1 MGTRLAIIGA
11 AGGVG
16 SAAAFALAERQIV
29 SELIMIDNREDLGR
43 SHAMD
48 IEQGVRETSG
58 TVVRYGTWPDLEGC
72 DVVIMAAAAP
82 GGPPSVLP
90 KIASNVEIAREVAS
104 RIVTYCPKT
113 IVITVTNPMDVFN
126 YILYRL
132 SGLEATAVRR
142 LFLE

>member
-16 SAAAFALAERQIV
+16 SATAFALAERQIV
-29 SELIMIDNREDLGR
+29 SELIMIDNREDLVR

-82 GGPPSVLP
+82 GGLLRSCL
-90 KIASNVEIAREVAS
+90 RS
-104 RIVTYCPKT
+104 RRT
-113 IVITVTNPMDVFN
+113 
-126 YILYRL
+126 
-132 SGLEATAVRR
+132 
-142 LFLE
+142 